1 MVRLLY
7 DMAARI
13 QDVVGLK
20 FKDILDVKPNKK
32 GNRLITLI
40 DKKSSERVVK
50 VKPDAYEAVKDYFK

>member
-1 MVRLLY
+1 
-7 DMAARI
+7 MAVRI
-13 QDVVGLK
+13 QDIVRLK

-50 VKPDAYEAVKDYFK
+50 VKPDAFEAVKDYFK